1 MFITG
6 CLEYLLFT
14 LRLICNVYYRV
25 SRMFILYNLVFT
37 LLVNKEINDESFMS
51 KGSVDKVM

>member
-1 MFITG
+1 
-6 CLEYLLFT
+6 
-14 LRLICNVYYRV
+14 
-25 SRMFILYNLVFT
+25 MFILYNLVFT